1 MKRARY
7 LILLI
12 MLSTLVGCFS
22 KEASESYGL
31 KSKPSAP
38 TELELSSPSTTYGKN
53 PNPIILVKGVS
64 SGNNIRIFTDSECL
78 NQVGAAPAV
87 ASTVL
92 ITVSVP
98 ISNGTHQF
106 YANASN
112 AIGSSAC
119 SSTGVTYILGDE
131 PLSPSNITL
140 HDPAV
145 NSSDDTTPTLL
156 IDGVVPNDTV
166 RLFTDQDCQLERGQA
181 TVATGASSVLITAT
195 PALPP
200 GNYLFYANSSNI
212 YGASGC
218 TLISIAYSLST
229 APNPPNLITLGNP
242 TTSPHYDTTPEIIL
256 HGVANGYTVK
266 IYSNSTC
273 TGAPLKTQTSTGSTV
288 NITLN
293 ALAYNNYTFYATSE
307 NIYGVSVCS
316 STTGVSLAYNLGA
329 LPTNPS
335 SLTLASPVSTP
346 GVNALPTISVNGVV
360 NGNTVR
366 LFTNNACT
374 GVPITSTASGA
385 SKEIT
390 LAIPLTVGTH
400 QFYANTSNIY
410 GTSGCVGP
418 LSYTYETCPSGYI
431 HVPRNTSV
439 ETNSDFC
446 VMKYEAKAYH
456 SANQT
461 IDADGCN
468 EAGCTTGNWGLADHI
483 PASSSTGS
491 PWRRIDATNA
501 SAECNSLN
509 TGGATNYDLISNP
522 EWMTIARNAE
532 SVSSNFQASVMARGW
547 AANNTNTSHTPYDPW
562 QNSAPAPSTD
572 PNCLYNTAENS
583 CASTGDHL
591 YRRTLALS
599 NGEEIWDLSGNVWEW
614 VDWSHTTAGLDLGPT
629 TCAASWVEFPAVVSD
644 ACYTGGALLSHQVFP
659 ATSNG
664 SSVEAFGRF
673 FGGSGGAALR
683 GGRWGLGSSTGAFT
697 LRLGNSTSGTGTD
710 VGFRCVYRP

>member
-7 LILLI
+7 LNLLI

-31 KSKPSAP
+31 KSRPSAP

-78 NQVGAAPAV
+78 NQVGAAPAL
-87 ASTVL
+87 ASSVL
-92 ITVSVP
+92 VTVSVP

-140 HDPAV
+140 HDPV
-145 NSSDDTTPTLL
+145 INSSDDTTPTLL
-156 IDGVVPNDTV
+156 IDGVVPNDIV
-166 RLFTDQDCQLERGQA
+166 RLFIDQDCQLQRGEA
-181 TVATGASSVLITAT
+181 VVATGASSVLITAT

-229 APNPPNLITLGNP
+229 APNPPNLITLGSP
-242 TTSPHYDTTPEIIL
+242 ATSPHYDTTPEIIL
-256 HGVANGYTVK
+256 HGVANGYTIK
-266 IYSNSTC
+266 FYSNSTC
-273 TGAPLKTQTSTGSTV
+273 TGAPLKTQTSTGSTL

-293 ALAYNNYTFYATSE
+293 ALAYSNYTFYATSE
-307 NIYGVSVCS
+307 NIFGVSVCS
-316 STTGVSLAYNLGA
+316 STTGVSLAYNVGA

-335 SLTLASPVSTP
+335 SLTLASPISTP
-346 GVNALPTISVNGVV
+346 GVNALPTISINGVV

-410 GTSGCVGP
+410 GTSGCSGP
-418 LSYTYETCPSGYI
+418 LSYTYETCPSGYL
-431 HVPRNTSV
+431 HVPRNTAV

-456 SANQT
+456 SASQT

-468 EAGCTTGNWGLADHI
+468 EAGCTTANWGLANHI

-491 PWRRIDATNA
+491 PWRRISPTNA
-501 SAECNSLN
+501 SVECNSLN
-509 TGGATNYDLISNP
+509 ALNGVSNKYDLISNP

-532 SVSSNFQASVMARGW
+532 GVSSNFEAGVMARGW
-547 AANNTNTSHTPYDPW
+547 AANNTSVTPYDPW
-562 QNSAPAPSTD
+562 QNSAVASSTGTD
-572 PNCLYNTAENS
+572 CKYNIAANS
-583 CASTGDHL
+583 CASTGNHL
-591 YRRTLALS
+591 YRRTLTLS
-599 NGEEIWDLSGNVWEW
+599 NGEEIWDLSSNVWEW
-614 VDWSHTTAGLDLGPT
+614 VDWSHITSGFQDGPK
-629 TCAASWVEFPAVVSD
+629 TCAASWVEFPVAASY
-644 ACYTGGALLSHQVFP
+644 ACLSGLANQVFP

-664 SSVEAFGRF
+664 SSVEGFGRF
-673 FGGSGGAALR
+673 YGGSGGAAVR
-683 GGRWGLGSSTGAFT
+683 GGGWGAGTYAGA
-697 LRLGNSTSGTGTD
+697 LALALDASTSFTHASY
-710 VGFRCVYRP
+710 GFRCVYRP

>member
-1 MKRARY
+1 M
-7 LILLI
+7 
-12 MLSTLVGCFS
+12 VH
-22 KEASESYGL
+22 
-31 KSKPSAP
+31 
-38 TELELSSPSTTYGKN
+38 
-53 PNPIILVKGVS
+53 V
-64 SGNNIRIFTDSECL
+64 
-78 NQVGAAPAV
+78 
-87 ASTVL
+87 
-92 ITVSVP
+92 TVSVP
-98 ISNGTHQF
+98 IANGTHQF

-156 IDGVVPNDTV
+156 IDGVVPNDIV
-166 RLFTDQDCQLERGQA
+166 RLFIDQDCQLQRGDA
-181 TVATGASSVLITAT
+181 AVVATGASSVLITAT

-218 TLISIAYSLST
+218 TLISIAYSFST
-229 APNPPNLITLGNP
+229 APNPPNDMILGSP

-316 STTGVSLAYNLGA
+316 STTGVSLAYNVGA

-410 GTSGCVGP
+410 GTSGCSGP
-418 LSYTYETCPSGYI
+418 LSYTYETCPSGYL

-439 ETNSDFC
+439 GTNSDFC
-446 VMKYEAKAYH
+446 VMKYEAKDNGSGVAV
-456 SANQT
+456 SQAAGNLFVSLTIGASQT
-461 IDADGCN
+461 KCN
-468 EAGCTTGNWGLADHI
+468 NI
-483 PASSSTGS
+483 
-491 PWRRIDATNA
+491 
-501 SAECNSLN
+501 
-509 TGGATNYDLISNP
+509 GAKYDLISNP
-522 EWMTIARNAE
+522 EWMTVARNAE
-532 SVSSNFQASVMARGW
+532 SVSSNFEAGVMARGW
-547 AANNTNTSHTPYDPW
+547 AASTSNGDTWTNTVVAS
-562 QNSAPAPSTD
+562 STG
-572 PNCLYNTAENS
+572 PNCKYNTAADS
-583 CASTGDHL
+583 CASSGNHL

-599 NGEEIWDLSGNVWEW
+599 NGEEIWDFSGNVWEW
-614 VDWSHTTAGLDLGPT
+614 VDWSHTTAGLQLGPT
-629 TCAASWVEFPAVVSD
+629 TCSASWVEFPAVVSD
-644 ACYTGGALLSHQVFP
+644 ACYTGGALLSNQVFP

-664 SSVEAFGRF
+664 SSVEGFGRF
-673 FGGSGGAALR
+673 LGGSGGTALR
-683 GGRWGLGSSTGAFT
+683 GGSWSSGFRAGAFT
-697 LRLGNSTSGTGTD
+697 LHLTSSTADTFTT